1 MYREAES
8 DVILLNGNINKNV
21 PNLTIKPPPAQQFPQ
36 VHLIEES
43 SEIQRKRKRESEEV
57 QCGLFHH
64 FAPLFFSVSAG

>member
-1 MYREAES
+1 MKSYLASLRGES
-8 DVILLNGNINKNV
+8 DHHALHV
-21 PNLTIKPPPAQQFPQ
+21 PNLTIKTPPAQQLPQ